1 MEAIQS
7 MIAKAY
13 TYLKQNLDSHPLLIT
28 LMSMEAAALLAG
40 RDGADGTEELRSNV
54 KFKVRTSNSKFE
66 LHSNFKFQLR
76 KLQP

>member
-28 LMSMEAAALLAG
+28 SMSMEAAALLAG
-40 RDGADGTEELRSNV
+40 RDGADGTEDKHSQDDDSKSNPRLTH
-54 KFKVRTSNSKFE
+54 KTTEWGK
-66 LHSNFKFQLR
+66 
-76 KLQP
+76 